1 MNTKAK
7 AEEMSFEDC
16 DNILGSLTESPTL
29 PQSGLEECIN
39 NNAST
44 DAKPSYKDAMNLDD
58 IIEKIEEKSNYED
71 GFVQQRSRKKEKKND
86 LTATVV
92 TAEKKINVEN
102 KIVLIEK
109 KPYMEPNSLKEYHHN
124 GDVFKIERT
133 GNIKAANFNRLVL
146 AKIGSRTRLERDIC
160 VHGECKRTDQ
170 LRHAFI
176 HTINFNNTIYVKV
189 DDLETVCFSEDC
201 NAKDIN
207 CVFKKK
213 HIFST
218 EEKADEGRCKCH
230 FHDPVNGKTC
240 DYFMSDN
247 GKTCCLYHPFIN
259 RHFEREGVMR
269 TFDISQMTI
278 GEASMFIN
286 KDTEDKE
293 STIIPETSIVID
305 TAINENDSDAE
316 SENSSNSDNDDND
329 DREKLEKEIEQ
340 INTKID
346 ETKLEKKTN
355 ERCLLVAIRKVGE
368 FKEELSVHE
377 NEGNSIAENLA
388 EQLEEIDIKGSEYS
402 VSFKQDASI
411 KSYVDKIKDALAKK
425 EESINS
431 ARAELKKL
439 ENFAYDKKKIDKIK
453 EVKDKLSKKETK
465 INNIY
470 NLNIIKNDKDIYDMM
485 STVARLDIKIEE
497 ISS

>member
-16 DNILGSLTESPTL
+16 DNILDSLTESSTL
-29 PQSGLEECIN
+29 LQSGPEECIDDDTG
-39 NNAST
+39 T

-71 GFVQQRSRKKEKKND
+71 GFIQQRSRKKEKKND

-92 TAEKKINVEN
+92 AEKKINVEN

-109 KPYMEPNSLKEYHHN
+109 KSYMEPNSSKEYHHN
-124 GDVFKIERT
+124 GDIFKIERT
-133 GNIKAANFNRLVL
+133 GNIKAANPNRLVL

-230 FHDPVNGKTC
+230 FHDPNNGKTC

-286 KDTEDKE
+286 KDAEGKE
-293 STIIPETSIVID
+293 SAITPDTESSIVID
-305 TAINENDSDAE
+305 TAIDENDSDTE
-316 SENSSNSDNDDND
+316 SDDGSDFN

-346 ETKLEKKTN
+346 ETKQEKKTN

-368 FKEELSVHE
+368 FKEELSTHE

-388 EQLEEIDIKGSEYS
+388 EHLEEIDIKGSEYS

-439 ENFAYDKKKIDKIK
+439 ENFAHNKEKINKIK
-453 EVKDKLSKKETK
+453 EVKDKLSKKEAK
-465 INNIY
+465 INNVY

-485 STVARLDIKIEE
+485 STVARLKIEIE
-497 ISS
+497 KISS